1 MIYYLIFLVCAAVIV
16 VSGIKLSKY
25 GDMIAEKTSLGHS
38 LVGILLISVVTS
50 LPELISSIGSV
61 TVVDS
66 PSLAFGNVFGSNMF
80 NIFIIF
86 LMDLL
91 FKDDSIFIDVS
102 LANVITGIY
111 AVLLTFIAMAGFV
124 FKSPQIFWVSSVSV
138 IIFIVYVGSVYSA
151 YRSSSLDVDVDNK
164 EDEISEI
171 PLSRAVLLFL
181 LFAVLIIVA
190 GLLLSKSADE
200 IAIRTGLGQSFVGM
214 FLLAAV
220 TSLPEV
226 SASVGA
232 LRVGSSNMAI
242 GNLFGSCVF
251 NVAVIFFVD
260 IFYAKGSV
268 FNNVEL
274 IHLKSALFS
283 GIMIL
288 IAMIAVKQDK
298 LSKFRFG
305 RISIYSFYIALFYVF
320 YLFYMYKFRV
330 GV

>member
-1 MIYYLIFLVCAAVIV
+1 MIYYLIFIVCAAVIV

-138 IIFIVYVGSVYSA
+138 IIFIVYIGSVYSA
-151 YRSSSLDVDVDNK
+151 YRSSSLDVDVDSK
-164 EDEISEI
+164 EDEISDS
-171 PLSRAVLLFL
+171 LSRAVLLFL

-226 SASVGA
+226 SAAVGA

-320 YLFYMYKFRV
+320 YLYYMYKFRV
-330 GV
+330 RI